1 MLMQSVMD
9 SIATESGEQ
18 EDVDVPLATFFDWH
32 EDGIEDIIVVR
43 NKTGSGGESQRP
55 GQVTIGA
62 FTNTTLASDAYFVKI
77 IVLSGKRHSFFYV
90 EK

>member
-9 SIATESGEQ
+9 SVVYGET
-18 EDVDVPLATFFDWH
+18 DGDDVPLATFFDWH

-43 NKTGSGGESQRP
+43 NKTGGGGSSRP
-55 GQVTIGA
+55 QVTIGA

-77 IVLSGKRHSFFYV
+77 IVLSGEIIVYNCQ
-90 EK
+90 